1 MPVDGGKKF
10 GLNLWMKPNRHGS
23 RRRRATATHAAVVES
38 SAGLKVCSNESTSRV
53 RSSRGKDVASVSGRQ
68 FYGADSRK
76 NKHNLTPSLSTLHLM
91 GAGAQQRIV
100 EGLRAAVLSFLALS
114 TNAPESGEMAG
125 SRKRYV
131 HDNAC
136 AMTLR

>member
-10 GLNLWMKPNRHGS
+10 GFNLWMKPNRHGS

-38 SAGLKVCSNESTSRV
+38 LAGLKVCSNESTSRV
-53 RSSRGKDVASVSGRQ
+53 RSSRGKDAASVSGRQ

-76 NKHNLTPSLSTLHLM
+76 DKHNLTPSLPTLHLM

-100 EGLRAAVLSFLALS
+100 EGLRAAVLTIWHHVEQIRSLAS
-114 TNAPESGEMAG
+114 APISELITDQTAEL
-125 SRKRYV
+125 V
-131 HDNAC
+131 DV
-136 AMTLR
+136 